1 MDSQNL
7 TPVLVLSLPSST
19 VNVEFRVREIWALM
33 APGDPLE
40 VADLTVGMIL
50 EAQDDRGVWYR
61 AKVKRVCEER
71 GAKVHYAGYECQ
83 THEKRAPGSAAR
95 LQEAW
100 PAETVADELEAT
112 GHGSTAVCVGPDEYL
127 RRHTSPAVGSRLSPR
142 RRPAGRRSLLHCWRA
157 GLDYNL
163 YAPPPPQS
171 RTAANALVHR
181 RCAHALAADAHAL
194 AATHGARVWIRC
206 HRRRAPLR
214 TSPRRA
220 AATGAATTS
229 HRRCD
234 RRPRRTALAA
244 VALAV
249 DATATGRRAV
259 AARAPNRAAPLP
271 RAEADGLEMLVVAR
285 RETSRSPGCRAG
297 LRAGACAAA
306 H

>member
-1 MDSQNL
+1 L
-7 TPVLVLSLPSST
+7 
-19 VNVEFRVREIWALM
+19 ALM
-33 APGDPLE
+33 APGNPLAL
-40 VADLTVGMIL
+40 ADVSKNMIV
-50 EAQDDRGVWYR
+50 EAQDDAGNWYI

-112 GHGSTAVCVGPDEYL
+112 GHGSTAVCVGPGEYL

-163 YAPPPPQS
+163 YAPPPPQP

-194 AATHGARVWIRC
+194 AATHGARVGSVDTVPPPPRSVTYLAAPRGR
-206 HRRRAPLR
+206 HRRRHHKPSPLR
-214 TSPRRA
+214 PPPSP
-220 AATGAATTS
+220 
-229 HRRCD
+229 HRPRC
-234 RRPRRTALAA
+234 RRPR
-244 VALAV
+244 
-249 DATATGRRAV
+249 GRRHCHRQTGSGGAGAEPRCP
-259 AARAPNRAAPLP
+259 AASRRS
-271 RAEADGLEMLVVAR
+271 RWTLEMLVVGR
-285 RETSRSPGCRAG
+285 RERSRNPGCRAG